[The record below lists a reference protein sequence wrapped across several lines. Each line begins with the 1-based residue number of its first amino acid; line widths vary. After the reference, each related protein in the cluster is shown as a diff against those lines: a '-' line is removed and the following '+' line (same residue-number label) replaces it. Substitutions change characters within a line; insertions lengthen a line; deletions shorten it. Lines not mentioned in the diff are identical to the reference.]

1 MNDFSPSILIVDDDQ
16 DHLALVAR
24 YVDDAGYQ
32 CAVAE
37 DGLKAIDLIK
47 AENFS
52 IIITD
57 MVMPTLDGMQIIKF
71 VKGYAPLTNVIVMT
85 GYSKNYSY
93 IDVIKAGASDFIEKP
108 FPQDELIAKFSRI
121 LREKSI
127 FEKLRREIDSH
138 KKTSSALLIAKNT
151 AEKANE
157 IKSSFIN
164 TISHEFLTPM
174 NGIMGFSEILA
185 GTELD
190 SRQKEFLEMIQ
201 KSSDRL
207 MLLINQLLDFSRL
220 ESRQKNKKPH
230 FFSLKQVLESVLT
243 AFQEKAKNKGI
254 ALELLINET
263 VPTDLSGDPEI
274 LKRLLHDL
282 TDNALKFT
290 EHGRIQIKV
299 QIQEIQPDNFILL
312 HFSVKDSGCG
322 IPTDK
327 QETIFEAF
335 TQAENYLTRSHEGA
349 GLGLAVCKKLAKQLG
364 GDIWLTS
371 KIHKGSSFHFT
382 AKFLVP

>member
-1 MNDFSPSILIVDDDQ
+1 MNDFLPSILIVDDDQ

-24 YVDDAGYQ
+24 YVDDAGYKY
-32 CAVAE
+32 AKAK
-37 DGLKAIDLIK
+37 DGFKAIELIES
-47 AENFS
+47 ENFS
-52 IIITD
+52 VIITD

-71 VKGYAPLTNVIVMT
+71 VREHAPLTNVIVMT

-93 IDVIKAGASDFIEKP
+93 TDVIKAGASDFIEKP
-108 FPQDELIAKFSRI
+108 FPQDELIAKLSRI

-127 FEKLRREIDSH
+127 FEKLRQEIDSH
-138 KKTSSALLIAKNT
+138 KKTSSALLIAKNA

-174 NGIMGFSEILA
+174 NGIMGFSEILG

-190 SRQKEFLEMIQ
+190 SRQKDFLEMIRT
-201 KSSDRL
+201 SSDRL

-220 ESRQKNKKPH
+220 ESRRKNKTTH
-230 FFSLKQVLESVLT
+230 FFSLKQVLESVLAT
-243 AFQEKAKNKGI
+243 FQEKAKNKRI
-254 ALELLINET
+254 MLEFSINET
-263 VPTDLSGDPEI
+263 VPTGLSGDPEI

-290 EHGRIQIKV
+290 EHGRIKIKV

-322 IPTDK
+322 IPADK

-349 GLGLAVCKKLAKQLG
+349 GLGLAVCRKLTNQLG
-364 GDIWLTS
+364 GDIWLKS
-371 KIHKGSSFHFT
+371 KIHQGSSFHFT

>member
-24 YVDDAGYQ
+24 YVEDAGYQ
-32 CAVAE
+32 YAVAE

-290 EHGRIQIKV
+290 EHGRIKIKV

-349 GLGLAVCKKLAKQLG
+349 GLGLAVCKKLAKQLD